1 MCRLFAIASR
11 EPLSPMAAIEALN
24 VMREG
29 HDGSGVGLYL
39 RDLGGPFEDMK
50 DAPILSGI
58 FSEAGLKRLDAFMM
72 DVGFMTKY
80 KMSIKVPKTPPAG
93 VPRRDV
99 YLIRAYEYP
108 EEWEGLSAEELQFR
122 LMTTRL
128 KLRAMG
134 EEKEDMIVF
143 SFWPDVIM
151 IKEIGDPLAVAR
163 HLQLDRK
170 ELSARVILAQ
180 GRQNTNYAI
189 NLYACHPFFI
199 QGFASMTNGEN
210 TAFIPIRTFL
220 ESRGF
225 PGYIGYNSD
234 SEVFTHIL
242 HYMTR
247 TLGFGIETYKHLI
260 TPLQDE
266 DIARHPDAH
275 FLRNLK
281 QSCRPLIIDGPNCVI
296 GCLPD
301 GSLFMVQDRKKLR
314 PGVVGGKPGV
324 FAFSSEICG
333 LDAAIPLRDK
343 SRDFQPMHLDTA
355 VVGPD
360 RQEVRICRQKDPL
373 PLPH

>member
-1 MCRLFAIASR
+1 MCRLFAITSK
-11 EPLSPMAAIEALN
+11 EPLSPMVAIEALN

-29 HDGSGVGLYL
+29 HDGSGVGLFL
-39 RDLGGPFEDMK
+39 RDLSGPFEDLK
-50 DAPILSGI
+50 DAPILSGT

-80 KMSIKVPKTPPAG
+80 KISIKVPKTPPVG

-108 EEWEGLSAEELQFR
+108 EEWEGLSPEELQFR
-122 LMTTRL
+122 LLTTRL

-143 SFWPDVIM
+143 SFWPDAIM

-210 TAFIPIRTFL
+210 TAFVPIRTFL

-242 HYMTR
+242 HYT
-247 TLGFGIETYKHLI
+247 TQKLGFGIETYKHVI

-266 DIARHPDAH
+266 DISRHANAG

-281 QSCRPLIIDGPNCVI
+281 QVCRPLIIDGPNCVI
-296 GCLPD
+296 GCLPN
-301 GSLFMVQDRKKLR
+301 GSVFMVQDRKKLR
-314 PGVVGGKPGV
+314 PGVVGGKPGM

-343 SRDFQPMHLDTA
+343 SRDFQPMYLDTA